1 MSFKIISIKFATF
14 YSFQFTLNNSFN
26 IQTIDFQ
33 MLSISKEAQ
42 DFVMNQKS
50 EKIQPAIVV
59 FERTYSSWCGPRTY
73 TGVQVHDEKELREY
87 EGLEEMKKEGIE
99 FPIFIEPKLQSKLK
113 SAQIDLTGFG
123 AFKRLALIV

>member
-1 MSFKIISIKFATF
+1 
-14 YSFQFTLNNSFN
+14 
-26 IQTIDFQ
+26 
-33 MLSISKEAQ
+33 
-42 DFVMNQKS
+42 
-50 EKIQPAIVV
+50 
-59 FERTYSSWCGPRTY
+59 
-73 TGVQVHDEKELREY
+73 LREY

>member
-1 MSFKIISIKFATF
+1 MSFKIISVELTTF

-59 FERTYSSWCGPRTY
+59 FERTYSS
-73 TGVQVHDEKELREY
+73 
-87 EGLEEMKKEGIE
+87 
-99 FPIFIEPKLQSKLK
+99 
-113 SAQIDLTGFG
+113 
-123 AFKRLALIV
+123 